1 MKVVSSHGFWRLS
14 KKVFSASVLGLA
26 AMAFG
31 QSANA
36 DPLILYSGQHA
47 KTTQKVVD
55 AFTKSTGIEVQIR
68 RGNSSQLANQIIEEG
83 QRSPA
88 DVFYAEESPPLAA
101 LAQRGLLATLPEE
114 TLAQVRP
121 TYTANDGSWT
131 GVTARS
137 RVTIFN
143 QDLIDEADLPES
155 ILDMAS
161 PEWEGR
167 FAFVPT
173 SGAFQ
178 QQIIAVKELHGREA
192 GLA

>member
-1 MKVVSSHGFWRLS
+1 M
-14 KKVFSASVLGLA
+14 
-26 AMAFG
+26 
-31 QSANA
+31 
-36 DPLILYSGQHA
+36 
-47 KTTQKVVD
+47 
-55 AFTKSTGIEVQIR
+55 QIR

-101 LAQRGLLATLPEE
+101 LAQRGLLVTLPEG

-121 TYTANDGSWT
+121 MYIANDGSWT

-143 QDLIDEADLPES
+143 KDLIDEADLPES
-155 ILDMAS
+155 TLDMAS